1 MFKFFGFRKV
11 KSLIVLEAGLCC
23 HSLNLEEVV
32 QELKQ
37 TINRSVA
44 GSASTY

>member
-1 MFKFFGFRKV
+1 MFYGIRKV

-23 HSLNLEEVV
+23 HSLYLKKVV

-37 TINRSVA
+37 IINRSVA
-44 GSASTY
+44 GSASTD